1 MLFEASNTT
10 TCLSIMLVCSGFW
23 FTICSLG
30 VYLKSCLLATYFK
43 NHYVNFKALAIVL
56 RTIAI
61 AIIDPLKIYCNNA
74 INAII

>member
-43 NHYVNFKALAIVL
+43 NYYVNLVNKHLVVL
-56 RTIAI
+56 FT
-61 AIIDPLKIYCNNA
+61 NW
-74 INAII
+74 